1 MKKLIAVILALIFT
15 LSFTA
20 CGGSSDASIS
30 YGDAYVVDWAV
41 ADNWQEGEKYR
52 AFYFNSD
59 GTGRYVVYTEHHSST
74 DSSEDYVSS
83 STIEFVWETASDGS
97 VYLFETK
104 NTKNE
109 DDTSGWTYSLSTS
122 PLYFSEN
129 FVVCG
134 DDDAGRFVREGSEL
148 FDILKAANA
157 EAKAKK

>member
-1 MKKLIAVILALIFT
+1 MKKQLSFALCLVLLLSLC

-83 STIEFVWETASDGS
+83 STIEFVWAE
-97 VYLFETK
+97 VRIPE
-104 NTKNE
+104 
-109 DDTSGWTYSLSTS
+109 
-122 PLYFSEN
+122 
-129 FVVCG
+129 
-134 DDDAGRFVREGSEL
+134 VREISGGGSWGGWRPGYCL
-148 FDILKAANA
+148 
-157 EAKAKK
+157 